1 MVICKKARFRNDI
14 VYNAAPVKRARIE
27 EMISNC
33 DLESRLR
40 VKRVLGKYVMMRKV
54 MRTF

>member
-14 VYNAAPVKRARIE
+14 VYNAVPVTRVRIE
-27 EMISNC
+27 MMTSDC

-40 VKRVLGKYVMMRKV
+40 VKGVLGK
-54 MRTF
+54 